1 MEQTNRKLNMTNFIS
16 SIPVETNRVD
26 LDPDVK
32 DPWGLPAMR
41 ITQKSHDNDLK
52 AIQFFI
58 DRSVDVLKAAGATQ
72 VWAGEVNDARGG
84 AHSRATCRMG
94 NDPKTSVVNKSHR
107 AHDVDNLF
115 IVDNSS
121 FVPGGRNH
129 PALTTS
135 ALAFRAAF
143 YLA

>member
-1 MEQTNRKLNMTNFIS
+1 
-16 SIPVETNRVD
+16 VD

-52 AIQFFI
+52 AVQFFI

-72 VWAGEVNDARGG
+72 VWAGEVGDSRGG

-94 NDPKTSVVNKSHR
+94 NDPKTSVVNKYHR

-115 IVDNSS
+115 VIDNSS
-121 FVPGGRNH
+121 FVTGGRNH
-129 PALTTS
+129 PTLTTS
-135 ALAFRAAF
+135 ALAFRCADHLVKAAK
-143 YLA
+143 AGNVKI